1 MKISKDTYLVVLSKE
16 EAKALALFVG
26 STSKADAVDMYKKYD
41 PKGSLAFTKLL
52 DETDVL
58 FKAYKQVE
66 DAK

>member
-26 STSKADAVDMYKKYD
+26 SVSKADAVSLYKNYD
-41 PKGSLAFTKLL
+41 PNSVLAFTKLL

-58 FKAYKQVE
+58 FKTYKQVE